1 MVIITIIIII
11 PTQKKFLESNY
22 KQNIYIYIYIYIYMT
37 RNQCVYVLHSQ
48 NETKKAKFF

>member
-22 KQNIYIYIYIYIYMT
+22 KQNIYIYIYIYLNLKPQKFEM
-37 RNQCVYVLHSQ
+37 CVD
-48 NETKKAKFF
+48 